1 MKSGTCLVA
10 ACAAVLSEPAAAQAP
25 DQDALSNWAL
35 ERSSERCV
43 ISRKYGPASAPM
55 TLGFKAPPIG
65 DALQIVIVRPA
76 GRTGVTQTVARV
88 TIDKEI
94 VRTTVLNY
102 PLGRDRAAHLVNLSG
117 DHSTL
122 LRRASALE
130 VWVKGSARMHKGLLR
145 SFGLGPMASAWAQ
158 LDSCLGRLRQ
168 TWNIS
173 EDGPRLQV
181 AARPTVPMELLFG
194 PADYPGVAV
203 RRKQTGTSGIL
214 LLIDESGAVKDCTL
228 TQASGV
234 AVLDSITCLVILSR
248 ARFLPALGPDGKP
261 AKSAYRREITWRL
274 E

>member
-1 MKSGTCLVA
+1 MNPGTCLVA
-10 ACAAVLSEPAAAQAP
+10 ACAAILGGAATAQAP
-25 DQDALSNWAL
+25 GQDALSNWAL
-35 ERSSERCV
+35 ERSPERCV
-43 ISRKYGPASAPM
+43 ISRKYGPATAPM

-65 DALQIVIVRPA
+65 DALQIVIVRPDN
-76 GRTGVTQTVARV
+76 RTGITQTVARV

-117 DHSTL
+117 DHSAV
-122 LRRASALE
+122 LRGASELE

-145 SFGLGPMASAWAQ
+145 SFGLGPMATAWAQ
-158 LDSCLGRLRQ
+158 LDSCLSRLRQ
-168 TWNIS
+168 TWNIN
-173 EDGPRLQV
+173 EDGPRLTE
-181 AARPTVPMELLFG
+181 AARPVVELGALFG

-203 RRKQTGTSGIL
+203 RRKQTGTSRIM

-228 TQASGV
+228 TEASGV

-261 AKSAYRREITWRL
+261 AKSAYRQQITWRL

>member
-1 MKSGTCLVA
+1 MNPGTCLVA
-10 ACAAVLSEPAAAQAP
+10 ACAAVLSGSATAQAP
-25 DQDALSNWAL
+25 VEEALSNWAL

-43 ISRKYGPASAPM
+43 ISRKYGPATAPV
-55 TLGFKAPPIG
+55 TLGFKAPPSG
-65 DALQIVIVRPA
+65 DALQIVIVRPDN
-76 GRTGVTQTVARV
+76 RTGTTQTQSRI

-117 DHSTL
+117 AHSAL
-122 LRRASALE
+122 LRRAGELE

-145 SFGLGPMASAWAQ
+145 SFGLGPMATAWAQ
-158 LDSCLGRLRQ
+158 LDSCLARLRQ
-168 TWNIS
+168 AWHIS
-173 EDGPRLQV
+173 EDGPQLQA
-181 AARPTVPMELLFG
+181 AARPKVPMELLFG

-228 TQASGV
+228 TEASGV
-234 AVLDSITCLVILSR
+234 AVLDSITCLVIFSR
-248 ARFLPALGPDGKP
+248 ARFQPALGPDGKP
-261 AKSAYRREITWRL
+261 AKSAYRQKITWRL